1 MEIIEVHSDDP
12 LLTDLDGLAEDALN
26 DLAFGTIRVDATG
39 RILFY
44 SRTEGELSGRDP
56 NRVLGRNFFLDVAPC
71 TNIPAFFGRFQEGV
85 RNGRLDTVFEFVF
98 DFEME
103 PLVVRIRMSEA
114 AQPGEYWI
122 LVQPIQH
129 LGPSRTDTEGPITP
143 GNRVPIRG
151 RSTDLTQCDRE
162 PITALGTIQPHGV
175 LLAFDVKTLALI
187 SASANWRIFFP
198 DWPDSPLGGKV
209 EKLLPDQIV
218 DALRLLSA
226 EKGDV
231 SISARFVGTMKIAS
245 GQSLVVM
252 AHTRSDTLVVELE
265 PNPNPVDGTEA
276 VDWVSGILRSIESE
290 DEVLGMMQRIVRA
303 VRRRTGYERVIVYRF
318 DANADGSVI
327 AEDKV
332 TDWNDPFIGLRFPAS
347 DIPAQARAL
356 YLTNRMRFMP
366 TWDYTP
372 VPLTPAIDPRNGAAI
387 DLTMARLRSLSPIHR
402 EYQKNLGIDG
412 SMSVSIIVNRKLWG
426 LLIGH
431 HRKPHAVPIWIQT
444 SVNALIKALGSRIR
458 DTEEIEALKGRRN
471 AELVFHRLLEQFAT
485 GQGAASAALFGETTA
500 LDLIEAGGVA
510 VLDEA
515 GAVRT
520 AGNTPERD
528 DIIALASWI
537 KDQTDETTW
546 STECLSG
553 LHPQAESYRAAASGV
568 LAFFNGQDRYTGV
581 LWFRPEDRKAVTWA
595 GDPHAAKPTI
605 SEQIQP
611 RASFERWVEM
621 RQGYSKPWADWE
633 VDLAMSFRRAI
644 NEAMA
649 SRYQNM
655 RRLNSELLASNSA
668 KSRFLASVSH
678 ELRTPLNAVIG
689 FADALKSGICGP
701 LPSKMA
707 EYIEHIHTSGVRQL
721 ELIKDILEISRAES
735 DKQNLRIEPVDVVAE
750 VRKIVTMLESKAGG
764 RGIRIELLAPEF
776 DVVAQLDRVSLGRCV
791 DNLLSN
797 ALKFSPTEE
806 TVRVSINLDGD
817 RLKITVSDNGRGI
830 PRSEL
835 ANVKQPFVQLNDA
848 SREAVVEGLGLGLAL
863 VDSLVRDHNGRM
875 IIESDEGYGTKVTLI
890 FPNAERATVA

>member
-1 MEIIEVHSDDP
+1 M
-12 LLTDLDGLAEDALN
+12 
-26 DLAFGTIRVDATG
+26 
-39 RILFY
+39 
-44 SRTEGELSGRDP
+44 
-56 NRVLGRNFFLDVAPC
+56 
-71 TNIPAFFGRFQEGV
+71 
-85 RNGRLDTVFEFVF
+85 
-98 DFEME
+98 
-103 PLVVRIRMSEA
+103 
-114 AQPGEYWI
+114 
-122 LVQPIQH
+122 
-129 LGPSRTDTEGPITP
+129 
-143 GNRVPIRG
+143 
-151 RSTDLTQCDRE
+151 
-162 PITALGTIQPHGV
+162 
-175 LLAFDVKTLALI
+175 
-187 SASANWRIFFP
+187 
-198 DWPDSPLGGKV
+198 
-209 EKLLPDQIV
+209 
-218 DALRLLSA
+218 
-226 EKGDV
+226 
-231 SISARFVGTMKIAS
+231 
-245 GQSLVVM
+245 
-252 AHTRSDTLVVELE
+252 
-265 PNPNPVDGTEA
+265 
-276 VDWVSGILRSIESE
+276 
-290 DEVLGMMQRIVRA
+290 
-303 VRRRTGYERVIVYRF
+303 
-318 DANADGSVI
+318 
-327 AEDKV
+327 
-332 TDWNDPFIGLRFPAS
+332 
-347 DIPAQARAL
+347 
-356 YLTNRMRFMP
+356 
-366 TWDYTP
+366 
-372 VPLTPAIDPRNGAAI
+372 
-387 DLTMARLRSLSPIHR
+387 
-402 EYQKNLGIDG
+402 
-412 SMSVSIIVNRKLWG
+412 
-426 LLIGH
+426 
-431 HRKPHAVPIWIQT
+431 
-444 SVNALIKALGSRIR
+444 IKALGSRIR

-750 VRKIVTMLESKAGG
+750 VRKIVTMLESKAGE

-848 SREAVVEGLGLGLAL
+848 SREVVVEGLGLGLAL